1 MREQAWGWAG
11 VGGGPWPWA
20 CSHSYPGPEGLE
32 WVRLGTSWG
41 QVLGWEDQ
49 ARRGQGGRH
58 PQNPCTH
65 AEALAGAMGWGVGG
79 GHKHRKLQGTRILRS
94 SRATPPQTDKTVI
107 VINIFN
113 LNDMMCV
120 EGARRQGEKKT
131 DKGRDVQEIRVQ
143 ETNQTVVAVK
153 VRLWDGGE
161 EGGDRQRQ
169 RRRED
174 SQRPEHAA
182 LLVPTE

>member
-65 AEALAGAMGWGVGG
+65 AEALAGAMGWGGAVD
-79 GHKHRKLQGTRILRS
+79 RS
-94 SRATPPQTDKTVI
+94 TENFKAPGFSGAAGPPPQTDKTVI

-113 LNDMMCV
+113 LNDMMC
-120 EGARRQGEKKT
+120 GRGREK
-131 DKGRDVQEIRVQ
+131 
-143 ETNQTVVAVK
+143 
-153 VRLWDGGE
+153 
-161 EGGDRQRQ
+161 DRQRKRHTGDKGARDRPDTRGSESEGW
-169 RRRED
+169 RRRGRRQTETEEKGR
-174 SQRPEHAA
+174 QPEA
-182 LLVPTE
+182 